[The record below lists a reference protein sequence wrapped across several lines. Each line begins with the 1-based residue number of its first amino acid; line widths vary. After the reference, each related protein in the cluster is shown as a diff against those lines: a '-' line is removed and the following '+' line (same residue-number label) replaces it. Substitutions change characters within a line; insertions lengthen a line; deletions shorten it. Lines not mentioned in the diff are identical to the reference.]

1 MNMDPVIQSFLTG
14 FPVLLLHFG
23 VTLAI
28 LAVGVALYHLITPY
42 HELRLI
48 RSGNTAA
55 AVSFSAAMVG
65 LAIPLAVCM
74 ATSVSVWDIV
84 VWGGVTLLI
93 QLLAFRISDA
103 LLKDLPTRIESDEI
117 GAAVLVLGIKIAIA
131 LINAAAV
138 AG

>member
-1 MNMDPVIQSFLTG
+1 MDPVIQSFLAG

-23 VTLAI
+23 VTIAMLA
-28 LAVGVALYHLITPY
+28 AGVTIYQLVTPY
-42 HELRLI
+42 HELQLI

-55 AVSFSAAMVG
+55 AVSFAGAIVG

-84 VWGGVTLLI
+84 IWGIVTLLI
-93 QLLAFRISDA
+93 QILAFRIGDA
-103 LLKDLPTRIESDEI
+103 LLKDLPTRIESGEM
-117 GAAVLVLGIKIAIA
+117 GAAILVVSIKIAVA
-131 LINAAAV
+131 FINAAAV

>member
-1 MNMDPVIQSFLTG
+1 MDPVIQSFLTG

-23 VTLAI
+23 VTLGMLAI
-28 LAVGVALYHLITPY
+28 GVTIYHFITPY

-48 RSGNTAA
+48 RNGNTAA
-55 AVSFSAAMVG
+55 AVSISGAIVG

-74 ATSVSVWDIV
+74 ASSVSVWDIV
-84 VWGGVTLLI
+84 IWGVVTLLI
-93 QLLAFRISDA
+93 QILAYRIGDA
-103 LLKDLPTRIESDEI
+103 LLKDLPTRIENGEM
-117 GAAVLVLGIKIAIA
+117 GAAILVVAIKLAVA

>member
-1 MNMDPVIQSFLTG
+1 MDPVFQSFLTG
-14 FPVLLLHFG
+14 FPVLLVHFA

-28 LAVGVALYHLITPY
+28 LFAGIAAYHLITPY

-48 RSGNTAA
+48 RAGNTAA
-55 AVSFSAAMVG
+55 ALSFAGAIVG

-74 ATSVSVWDIV
+74 ASSVNLQDIL
-84 VWGGVTLLI
+84 VWGVVTLLI
-93 QLLAFRISDA
+93 QLLAFRTADL
-103 LLKDLPTRIESDEI
+103 LLKGLPNRIESGEM
-117 GAAVLVLGIKIAIA
+117 GAAILVFAIKIAVA